1 MADTHVTGWA
11 EQYDE
16 EGNSYFYNVD
26 TFETVWEVPT
36 SSQGGYWK
44 QLWDDHHNAPFY
56 QHTLSRKMVWTLEA
70 EGTSNSSLGN
80 MNHASEKGLCPEAT
94 PRTSFITYEE
104 ANPSSRS
111 HPRDTVDKWRKGRN
125 RLSVGNVPDDKK
137 VSTVRLPSFED
148 VHKEEEELE
157 LELEGIDSDSHEKV
171 IDIGSDAHDLDSSSS
186 SEGSS
191 EDSEEI
197 DLVGPGKDNETS
209 AAKVDDDGIKV
220 ATGSP
225 KMTEKELK
233 SEGDDG
239 EEVDEEDEDDE
250 EDDDTIF
257 YVYQCVFFA
266 HGCLFESPAA
276 VSIISLPSLDNT
288 QY

>member
-1 MADTHVTGWA
+1 MADIHVTGWA

-16 EGNSYFYNVD
+16 EGNRYFYNVD
-26 TFETVWEVPT
+26 TLETVWDVPA

-80 MNHASEKGLCPEAT
+80 MNHASEKGLCPETT
-94 PRTSFITYEE
+94 PRASLITYEE
-104 ANPSSRS
+104 ANPSSGS
-111 HPRDTVDKWRKGRN
+111 HPRTSVDKWRKNLSRS
-125 RLSVGNVPDDKK
+125 SVGNVPDDKK

-157 LELEGIDSDSHEKV
+157 LELEGIDPDSQEKA

-186 SEGSS
+186 SESS

-197 DLVGPGKDNETS
+197 DLVGPGEDNVPST
-209 AAKVDDDGIKV
+209 AQVDEDGVKV

-225 KMTEKELK
+225 KMMEKELK
-233 SEGDDG
+233 SEGDDD
-239 EEVDEEDEDDE
+239 EEVDEEDED

-276 VSIISLPSLDNT
+276 VSIISLPSLEFK